1 MTVYAIIHCDLSTS
15 KSQLYLSFSYPSYGL
30 QVDKSIHLKKRKS
43 VHCNIFGNMSPKNVY
58 IFLINL
64 NKPSKSDEF
73 YQETSID
80 LNLNDKEVYL

>member
-80 LNLNDKEVYL
+80 LNLNDKEVDL

>member
-1 MTVYAIIHCDLSTS
+1 
-15 KSQLYLSFSYPSYGL
+15 
-30 QVDKSIHLKKRKS
+30 
-43 VHCNIFGNMSPKNVY
+43 MSAKNVY

-80 LNLNDKEVYL
+80 LNLNDKEVDLQII

>member
-15 KSQLYLSFSYPSYGL
+15 KSQLYLSFSYLSYGL

-43 VHCNIFGNMSPKNVY
+43 AQCNIFGNMSPKNVY

-80 LNLNDKEVYL
+80 LNLNDKEVDL

>member
-1 MTVYAIIHCDLSTS
+1 MVMVKIDFVGFTS
-15 KSQLYLSFSYPSYGL
+15 WHIYSSE
-30 QVDKSIHLKKRKS
+30 KRKS
-43 VHCNIFGNMSPKNVY
+43 VQCNILWNMSAKNVY

-80 LNLNDKEVYL
+80 LNSNDKEVDL

>member
-15 KSQLYLSFSYPSYGL
+15 KSQLYLSFSYLSYGL

-43 VHCNIFGNMSPKNVY
+43 VRCNIFGNMSPKNVY

-80 LNLNDKEVYL
+80 LNLNDKEVDL

>member
-1 MTVYAIIHCDLSTS
+1 MVKIDFVGFTS
-15 KSQLYLSFSYPSYGL
+15 WHI
-30 QVDKSIHLKKRKS
+30 SIHLKKRKS
-43 VHCNIFGNMSPKNVY
+43 VQCNILWNMSAKNVY

-80 LNLNDKEVYL
+80 LNLNDKEVDL

>member
-43 VHCNIFGNMSPKNVY
+43 VRCNIFGNMSPKNVY